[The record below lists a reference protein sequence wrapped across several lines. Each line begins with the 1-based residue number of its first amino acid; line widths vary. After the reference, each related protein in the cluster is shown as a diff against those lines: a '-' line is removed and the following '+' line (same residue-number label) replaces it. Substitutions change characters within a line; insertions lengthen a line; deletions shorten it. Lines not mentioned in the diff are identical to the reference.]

1 MEKYIKGGVINEYN
15 LKLVQNFQ
23 NFNVQF
29 QFQNIPKKLLGN
41 FKSIKKC
48 ALVHWCIGAF

>member
-1 MEKYIKGGVINEYN
+1 MKGGVINEYN

-48 ALVHWCIGAF
+48 ALVHVCIGEF

>member
-1 MEKYIKGGVINEYN
+1 MNKMEKYIKGGVINEYN

-29 QFQNIPKKLLGN
+29 QFQNIPKK
-41 FKSIKKC
+41 
-48 ALVHWCIGAF
+48 